1 MTSAVLSRAGRL
13 LEDRMVQLEQ
23 RVRQGDEGAWEAYVT
38 TVNALVAVLA
48 QAAPGARGQLLSTK
62 EMAEKLG
69 IAPKTLLR
77 RKARGQV
84 RPALQLGKR
93 GRAAIRWR
101 GDEVA
106 R

>member
-1 MTSAVLSRAGRL
+1 MTPAILPRAARL
-13 LEDRMVQLEQ
+13 LEGRLGILADRVGS
-23 RVRQGDEGAWEAYVT
+23 GDESSWGDLLATLT
-38 TVNALVAVLA
+38 TYTQVLA
-48 QAAPGARGQLLSTK
+48 QLAPGAHGGLLSTK
-62 EMAEKLG
+62 EMAERLN

-77 RKARGQV
+77 RKAKGQV

-101 GDEVA
+101 GNELA

>member
-1 MTSAVLSRAGRL
+1 MTPAILSRAARL
-13 LEDRMVQLEQ
+13 LEDRLVQLEQ
-23 RVRQGDEGAWEAYVT
+23 RVHQGDEGAWEGYVT

-48 QAAPGARGQLLSTK
+48 QLTPGTRGEFLTTK
-62 EMAEKLG
+62 EMAERLN

-77 RKARGQV
+77 RKKKGLA
-84 RPALQLGKR
+84 RPALQLGQR